1 MPEIIIRVGVLILV
15 SLLAWLLTWSGRRF
29 VNARRRQ
36 ALTAAPPTELSG
48 TSYEHADSP
57 TQGARD
63 LKGALQAAHPGDDE
77 APLRAPTVRIL
88 AFSSADCHQCHQ
100 LQAPA
105 LRRVQEIHGTNVS
118 VVEVDAP
125 DSPELTERYRVL
137 TVPTTVVLDASGR
150 AHAVNYG
157 FANTRRLLE
166 QVNGVLA
173 QTAEAVS

>member
-29 VNARRRQ
+29 VDTRRRQ
-36 ALTAAPPTELSG
+36 ALTAAPPTELPG
-48 TSYEHADSP
+48 TSLEHADSN
-57 TQGARD
+57 QGAIN
-63 LKGALQAAHPGDDE
+63 
-77 APLRAPTVRIL
+77 RAPTVRIL

-157 FANTRRLLE
+157 FANTQRLLE
-166 QVNGVLA
+166 QVDTVLA
-173 QTAEAVS
+173 QTAQVVS